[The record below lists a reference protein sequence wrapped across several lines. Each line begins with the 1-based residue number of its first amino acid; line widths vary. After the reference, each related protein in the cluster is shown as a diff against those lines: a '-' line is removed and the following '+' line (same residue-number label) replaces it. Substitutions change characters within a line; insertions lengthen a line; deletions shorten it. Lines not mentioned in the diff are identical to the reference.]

1 MLCAKVASKTSI
13 FRDLLLHLEKQF
25 RMVVPIGVTTL
36 LLLAPTQLLLP
47 LASLE
52 ATQGITLEETTLW
65 RSAAYDTELV
75 A

>member
-1 MLCAKVASKTSI
+1 
-13 FRDLLLHLEKQF
+13 
-25 RMVVPIGVTTL
+25 MVVPIGVTTL